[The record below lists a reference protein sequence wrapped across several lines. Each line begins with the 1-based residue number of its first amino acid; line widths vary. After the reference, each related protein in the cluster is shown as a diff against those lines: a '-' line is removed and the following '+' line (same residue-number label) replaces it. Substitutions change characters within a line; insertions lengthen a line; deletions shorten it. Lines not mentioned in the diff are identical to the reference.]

1 MSEDASKATAEQ
13 LLIHLEPAW
22 ERHNW
27 CKWLGCSEAELEHA
41 VTYVGHDPD
50 NVRRFLRQ
58 ARHHRCIED
67 SGRDAHDPD
76 EVLRELAGER

>member
-1 MSEDASKATAEQ
+1 MSEDAVHSASEQ
-13 LLIHLEPAW
+13 LLIQLEPAW

-27 CKWLGCSEAELEHA
+27 CKWLGCSEDELEHA

-58 ARHHRCIED
+58 AR
-67 SGRDAHDPD
+67 
-76 EVLRELAGER
+76 